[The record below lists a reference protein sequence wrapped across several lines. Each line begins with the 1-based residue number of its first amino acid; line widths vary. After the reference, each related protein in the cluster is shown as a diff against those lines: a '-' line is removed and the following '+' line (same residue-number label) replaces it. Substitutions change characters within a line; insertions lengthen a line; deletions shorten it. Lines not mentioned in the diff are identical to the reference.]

1 MAETYFVGVDIGTQG
16 TKTAIYSRSG
26 QLAAEAFYA
35 SELRKPGPGMVEED
49 PERQFASV
57 CSTIKSCIESARLN
71 PADIACVAID
81 GQMAGTI
88 GISADARPVT
98 PYDSWLDTRCSRWIE
113 KMKARAGTEVL
124 KKTGNMPSFNQGPKI
139 LYWKHEF
146 PAEYARIRAFV
157 QPGSYA
163 AMRLCGLGIG
173 KAFVDN
179 TYLHFSG
186 FADNATAGW
195 DTGLCREFDVDMAKL
210 PNIAKPSDIVGK
222 VSAEAAVLSG
232 LLAGTPVAAGLGDT
246 AASFLSCGATE
257 PGVCVDV
264 AGTASVF
271 ATTCSAFVPDLASGI
286 MGIGRSAMPG
296 LWHPYAYINGGGMNI
311 LWFAGM
317 MATGVGTGASTGAG
331 SGAGSGA
338 AGEGAAK
345 QIDFGDLDA
354 LVAKLEPLS
363 DDPWFIPHLEGR
375 VMPSDPGMRGA
386 WAGLRWSHGL
396 DRLYRAVLEGAG
408 FEYAVYLKAIRRLYP
423 ELPLREIRMTGGGS
437 KSAVWTTTKADIL
450 GLPFR
455 TVQGS
460 GGAPMGSAMLAAAA
474 AERKGNPAAIAREWL
489 GYGAAVQPL
498 PERKELYATRFVKYE
513 RLLACLAGFP
523 GDKEDL

>member
-16 TKTAIYSRSG
+16 TKTAIHSRTGS
-26 QLAAEAFYA
+26 LVAEAFCA

-57 CSTIKSCIESARLN
+57 CSTIKSCIESAKLN
-71 PADIACVAID
+71 PVDIACVATD

-88 GISADARPVT
+88 GIGADARPVT
-98 PYDSWLDTRCSRWIE
+98 PYDSWLDTRCSPWIE
-113 KMKARAGTEVL
+113 KMKERAGTEVL
-124 KKTGNMPSFNQGPKI
+124 RKTGNMPSFNQGPKV

-146 PAEYARIRAFV
+146 PAEYARIKAFV

-163 AMRLCGLGIG
+163 AMRLCDLGIG

-186 FADNATAGW
+186 FADNAAGAW
-195 DTGLCREFDVDMAKL
+195 DAGLCREFGVDQAKL

-222 VSAEAAVLSG
+222 VSAEAAALSG

-271 ATTCSAFVPDLASGI
+271 ATTSAAFVPDLASGV
-286 MGIGRSAMPG
+286 MGIGRSATPG

-317 MATGVGTGASTGAG
+317 I
-331 SGAGSGA
+331 A
-338 AGEGAAK
+338 AGEKSGK

-354 LVAKLEPLS
+354 LVASLEPLA

-408 FEYAVYLKAIRRLYP
+408 FEYAVYLAAIRRLYP
-423 ELPLREIRMTGGGS
+423 ELELKEIRMTGGGS
-437 KSAVWTTTKADIL
+437 KSRVWTATKADIL

-455 TVQGS
+455 TVRGS

-474 AERKGNPAAIAREWL
+474 VGATAVGAEAVGATGNPAPLAREWL
-489 GYGAAVQPL
+489 AYGDAVHPR
-498 PERKELYATRFVKYE
+498 PERKDLYAKRFAKYE